1 MIQGDSAVLIL
12 VPSLGKPTMPP
23 HEVGPAPVRRPPRCP
38 RAPPP
43 PPCVIKDAL
52 HGNRVHGWLGNSR
65 GLISRRRIGRQ
76 LRGLPAR
83 GTREISVD
91 PVREDNVRDH
101 PIGPL
106 RREQGVQ
113 LGDSAFDTQRRQL
126 TATNAASQLHM
137 CGYSLGAALVMVPRS
152 LPLSRYAARAASCVG
167 VNIGW
172 DGIRPLCGVLSGKS
186 R

>member
-23 HEVGPAPVRRPPRCP
+23 HEVGPAPVQEGLRDTP

-52 HGNRVHGWLGNSR
+52 HGNRVHGWLGNPR

-101 PIGPL
+101 PVGPL
-106 RREQGVQ
+106 RRKQGVQ
-113 LGDSAFDTQRRQL
+113 LGDGAFDAQRRQPNRHECRVP
-126 TATNAASQLHM
+126 APHVRVQLGSGTGHGSPVIAPEQVRRAR
-137 CGYSLGAALVMVPRS
+137 CQLRRS
-152 LPLSRYAARAASCVG
+152 KHRVGRHPSIVRRA
-167 VNIGW
+167 
-172 DGIRPLCGVLSGKS
+172 
-186 R
+186 